1 MEFIAVTLP
10 KVNPFHFSRELRVG
24 MRTAVFCAVIE
35 GDTPFTFAWLK
46 DGERL
51 QENKHLNIKNID
63 DFTSSLTITNL
74 GPEHN
79 GNYTCSVSNTAGY
92 DEKSDSLSM
101 KGKLLVFL
109 KNIFHS
115 KLNMY

>member
-1 MEFIAVTLP
+1 M
-10 KVNPFHFSRELRVG
+10 NPFHFSRELRVG

-35 GDTPFTFAWLK
+35 GDPPFTFAWLK

-51 QENKHLNIKNID
+51 QENQQLNVKNLD

-79 GNYTCSVSNTAGY
+79 GNYTCRVTNSAGY
-92 DEKSDSLSM
+92 DERSDILSM
-101 KGKLLVFL
+101 KGNVVIVVLSFL
-109 KNIFHS
+109 YKYFN
-115 KLNMY
+115 LNMWIKFLF